1 MKHQLMDNNI
11 TIDDNKKVISFLK
24 TNPKL
29 TNGKKVREFES
40 KWSKWLGVKYSVFV
54 NSGSAANLAS
64 LSYLRTI
71 YNDGEI
77 IVPTVTWVS
86 DITSVLYSN
95 FKPVFIDINLKN
107 LAINEEVL
115 KKAINK
121 KTRAIFLTHMLGLNG
136 LSENILRIIKRK
148 KILLIED
155 VCESHG
161 ATFKNKKLGTF
172 GNISNFSFYYAHHL
186 STIEGGMICTNSRSI
201 YEKIRIIR
209 GHGLLRESL
218 DTKMKLSFIS
228 KNKHLN
234 KEFLFL
240 YPGYNLR
247 STEINAVY
255 GINQLKRLNQNN
267 SNRKKN
273 FSYFLK
279 NLNNEKYYV
288 DFDVKGSCNYAFI
301 ILFNKKYRNLKF
313 RKKFETILNK
323 KIIEFRR
330 GLAGGGSQT
339 RQPYLKYFKNKYKVI
354 GNLTNTKIIHD
365 YGYYIGNYPTLKNSK
380 IKEICNILNSI

>member
-95 FKPVFIDINLKN
+95 

-161 ATFKNKKLGTF
+161 ATFKNKKL
-172 GNISNFSFYYAHHL
+172 
-186 STIEGGMICTNSRSI
+186 
-201 YEKIRIIR
+201 
-209 GHGLLRESL
+209 
-218 DTKMKLSFIS
+218 
-228 KNKHLN
+228 
-234 KEFLFL
+234 
-240 YPGYNLR
+240 
-247 STEINAVY
+247 
-255 GINQLKRLNQNN
+255 
-267 SNRKKN
+267 
-273 FSYFLK
+273 
-279 NLNNEKYYV
+279 
-288 DFDVKGSCNYAFI
+288 
-301 ILFNKKYRNLKF
+301 
-313 RKKFETILNK
+313 
-323 KIIEFRR
+323 
-330 GLAGGGSQT
+330 
-339 RQPYLKYFKNKYKVI
+339 
-354 GNLTNTKIIHD
+354 
-365 YGYYIGNYPTLKNSK
+365 
-380 IKEICNILNSI
+380 

>member
-107 LAINEEVL
+107 LAINEQAL

-148 KILLIED
+148 KIILIED

-172 GNISNFSFYYAHHL
+172 GNISNFSFI
-186 STIEGGMICTNSRSI
+186 TP
-201 YEKIRIIR
+201 IIFQQ
-209 GHGLLRESL
+209 LR
-218 DTKMKLSFIS
+218 
-228 KNKHLN
+228 
-234 KEFLFL
+234 
-240 YPGYNLR
+240 
-247 STEINAVY
+247 AV
-255 GINQLKRLNQNN
+255 
-267 SNRKKN
+267 
-273 FSYFLK
+273 
-279 NLNNEKYYV
+279 
-288 DFDVKGSCNYAFI
+288 
-301 ILFNKKYRNLKF
+301 
-313 RKKFETILNK
+313 
-323 KIIEFRR
+323 
-330 GLAGGGSQT
+330 
-339 RQPYLKYFKNKYKVI
+339 
-354 GNLTNTKIIHD
+354 
-365 YGYYIGNYPTLKNSK
+365 
-380 IKEICNILNSI
+380 